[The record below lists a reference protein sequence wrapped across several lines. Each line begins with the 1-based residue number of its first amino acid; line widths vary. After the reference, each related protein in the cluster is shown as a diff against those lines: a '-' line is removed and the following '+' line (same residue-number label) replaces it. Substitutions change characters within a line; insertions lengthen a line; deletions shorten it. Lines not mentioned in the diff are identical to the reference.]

1 MYNRENNTT
10 GRQTMKRSELL
21 KQYKI
26 VATRR
31 PKKGETIIAVKWVG
45 GDCSV
50 VKVTGDNNRVVADIL
65 EKVDNR
71 D

>member
-1 MYNRENNTT
+1 
-10 GRQTMKRSELL
+10 MKRSELL